1 MTIAYDRSWR
11 FMDDADLRSAL
22 TMHRRALALV
32 DQENP
37 DPDIREST
45 RQFLSMLVTDGEAE
59 EARRKWAER
68 LGVPR
73 DAERFAAGWLAD
85 LKSSVMLDT
94 LLEHDAG
101 ARLGPERHGKRRGS
115 CPFCKPSEQ
124 SDCFVVFTAD
134 PADQW
139 YYCHRC
145 GAAGDCFVAVMQ
157 CWGGRFVNAVEHLA
171 HQRGVPL
178 PARSAKLH
186 AAPASAATNGNG
198 RRPLPIRR
206 NKGN

>member
-1 MTIAYDRSWR
+1 MQVTYDRSWR
-11 FMDDADLRSAL
+11 FMDDGDLRRAVA
-22 TMHRRALALV
+22 MHRRALALV
-32 DQENP
+32 DGENP

-45 RQFLSMLVTDGEAE
+45 RQYLTMLIADGEAE

-73 DAERFAAGWLAD
+73 DAERFAVEWLAD

-115 CPFCKPSEQ
+115 CPFCKPSDQ

-145 GAAGDCFVAVMQ
+145 GAAGDCFAAVMQ
-157 CWGGRFVNAVEHLA
+157 CFGGRFTNAVEQLA
-171 HQRGVPL
+171 RQRGIPL
-178 PARSAKLH
+178 PTKATVV
-186 AAPASAATNGNG
+186 PASTTANGDG
-198 RRPLPIRR
+198 RRILPLRR
-206 NKGN
+206 GKGN